1 MRYFHQEVISVYIR
15 EFSGGIKLKII
26 KHEAVGDKEVLE
38 EFEKEGR
45 TLNHSA
51 WFQKMVDEVDIK
63 GPKSVND
70 KAGKM
75 LNLQFVEIMQSWY
88 ERFLKD
94 ADLWLEKKVAK
105 AVLRTSKTRCEIK
118 STVYNFSSKEIDQ
131 KLLKILNL

>member
-1 MRYFHQEVISVYIR
+1 MYIR

-63 GPKSVND
+63 GPKLVND
-70 KAGKM
+70 KAEKM
-75 LNLQFVEIMQSWY
+75 LNLQFVEIMHTQFSAA
-88 ERFLKD
+88 L
-94 ADLWLEKKVAK
+94 
-105 AVLRTSKTRCEIK
+105 C
-118 STVYNFSSKEIDQ
+118 TVS
-131 KLLKILNL
+131 